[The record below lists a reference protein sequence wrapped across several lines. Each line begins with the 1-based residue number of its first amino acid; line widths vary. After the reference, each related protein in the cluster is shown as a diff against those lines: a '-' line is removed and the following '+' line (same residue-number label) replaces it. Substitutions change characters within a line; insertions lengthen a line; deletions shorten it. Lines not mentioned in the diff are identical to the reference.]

1 MLSLMVF
8 IILCFSAAA
17 LGSVFTHRSIKTW
30 YPTIKKPSWNPPG
43 KVFAPVWTVLY
54 LMKAVAGWMVWERL
68 PQKGFSVPMVL
79 FFIQLVLNAIWSV
92 VFFGL
97 RSPGW
102 AFLEVILLCVIIELT
117 MINFWGVYWV
127 AGVLFLTYLLWVSF
141 AAFLNFTVWR
151 LNRVRS

>member
-30 YPTIKKPSWNPPG
+30 YLTIKKPSWNPPG

-54 LMKAVAGWMVWERL
+54 LMMAVAGWIVWERL
-68 PQKGFSVPMVL
+68 SQKGVSVPMVL
-79 FFIQLVLNAIWSV
+79 FFIQLVLNTVWSA

-97 RSPGW
+97 RNPGW
-102 AFLEVILLCVIIELT
+102 AFLEVILLWVFIALTVIS
-117 MINFWGVYWV
+117 FWNVYWV
-127 AGVLFLTYLLWVSF
+127 AGVLFLPYLLWVSF
-141 AAFLNFTVWR
+141 AAILNLAIWR
-151 LNRVRS
+151 LNR